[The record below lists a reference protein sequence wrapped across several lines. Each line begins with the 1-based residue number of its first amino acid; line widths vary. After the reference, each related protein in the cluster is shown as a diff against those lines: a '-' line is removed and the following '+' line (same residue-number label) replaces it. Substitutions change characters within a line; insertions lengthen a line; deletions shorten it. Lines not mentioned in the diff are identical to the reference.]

1 MANFHETLV
10 LNKYLLSLFGI
21 DSIGKKIIGK
31 NGVELFPELKLS
43 TNEGYTD
50 EGNTIYLQSLLNH
63 LYQTEQLNKDMLRAY
78 DDNIVRFTKEI
89 SEDRLEMITWKYFQY
104 LSLLFTEVYLDKYFS
119 NKSKLLAELNQYVK
133 EFNHKQAD
141 PSYLRKKKEKD
152 VFIAKPFTLDALNKL
167 AFWNAT
173 GSGKTLIMHINI
185 KQYMHYTQKYN
196 QQLQNKVL
204 LITPNEGLSK
214 QHLEE
219 FKLSNIQANIFNK
232 DALMMFSGKEVEILE
247 ITKLADVSGDKRVA
261 VDSFETDNLVLID
274 EGHGGMG
281 GEKWKPY
288 RDQLSETGFAFE
300 YSATFGQAINAI
312 SNKKDK
318 EEFMQEYAKSIL
330 FDYSYKYF
338 YEDGYGKDYRILNL
352 KEDDK
357 EYQNVYLTA
366 NLISFF
372 QQQLIFKEK
381 GNQLKNFL
389 LHKPLWVFVGGRVNA
404 VRRENGKD
412 VSDVLEI
419 IYFLTEFLKN
429 SQKSIKHI
437 ESILQNKAGLVD
449 KNGFSIFETSFS
461 YLIDKNISAEDV
473 LTGINELVF
482 NNTTLGAN
490 LYLDN
495 LVGADGELG
504 LRVGEADYFGV
515 INVGDEKKLY
525 NLAVDNGVL
534 GGERDFSSSLFK
546 KINEDDST
554 INLLIG
560 SKKFT
565 EGWSSWRVSSMGLM
579 NVGKSEGSQIIQ
591 LFGRGV
597 RLKGYN
603 FSLKRSTGLDDYQK
617 PDNVRIVKP
626 WLRHLETLQI
636 FGIQANYMEQ
646 FKEFLEEEG
655 LPTNDS
661 SWISIK
667 IPTEKKKVV
676 NERKLNLIRVKD
688 SDDFKRKE
696 LIKLQLNLK
705 LFNGRLAELDMYP
718 KIDILQTQKSGVEL
732 HKYNASF
739 QSNHL
744 ELLDWNKLY
753 LDMQNYKSDKSYS
766 NLSIA
771 IDDLKEILINVSW
784 YNLLVPAHKMSFNS
798 FGNVFLWQEIA
809 EMLLKKYIDQ
819 FYLFYKNQFHSEH
832 IEAVVLNES
841 DDNFISEYNFRLNSS
856 EDIKQYQNK
865 IEELKEEVL
874 KPTFKQIQIASEAS
888 AFDNALH
895 LYKPLVYIG
904 KNYENLIKVSPI
916 ALDESEKQFLD
927 DLFKYVTNNSEK
939 LKNKEVHVLRNQSR
953 KGIGFFTEGNNFY
966 PDFILW
972 VVVGDKQYIKFID
985 PKGIRN
991 SRAMND
997 PKIQFH
1003 KVIKEIIQP
1012 QVESQGIILDSY
1024 IVSNTSYLEVNWK
1037 NKFEI
1042 KDFND
1047 QNVFFQKEN
1056 ATTYIESILD

>member
-1 MANFHETLV
+1 MANFHASLV

-21 DSIGKKIIGK
+21 DSIGKKILGK
-31 NGVELFPELKLS
+31 NGVELFKELKYS
-43 TNEGYTD
+43 SNEGYTD
-50 EGNTIYLQSLLNH
+50 ENNTIYLQSLLNH
-63 LYQTEQLNKDMLRAY
+63 QYPTEQLNKDMLRMY
-78 DDNIVRFTKEI
+78 DDNIVRFTNEI
-89 SEDRLEMITWKYFQY
+89 SEDREERITWKYFQY

-119 NKSKLLAELNQYVK
+119 NKAKLLAELNQYVK
-133 EFNHKQAD
+133 EFNDKQVERT
-141 PSYLRKKKEKD
+141 YFKGKNNKK
-152 VFIAKPFTLDALNKL
+152 VFIAQPFTFDALNKL

-173 GSGKTLIMHINI
+173 GSGKTLIMHVNI
-185 KQYMHYTQKYN
+185 KQYLHYARKYN
-196 QQLQNKVL
+196 HQHENKVL
-204 LITPNEGLSK
+204 LITPNVGLSK

-232 DALMMFSGKEVEILE
+232 DAPSMFSGKEVEILE
-247 ITKLADVSGDKRVA
+247 ITKLGDVHGDKKVA

-318 EEFMQEYAKSIL
+318 EAFMQEYSKSIL

-352 KEDDK
+352 KEDDN
-357 EYQNVYLTA
+357 EYRNIYLTA
-366 NLISFF
+366 NLISFY

-381 GNQLKNFL
+381 GNQLRDFL

-404 VRRENGKD
+404 VRKEQGKD

-419 IYFLTEFLKN
+419 IYFLTAFLKHPHD
-429 SQKSIKHI
+429 SIQHI
-437 ESILQNKAGLVD
+437 ESILKNKAGLVD

-461 YLIDKNISAEDV
+461 YLIDKNVTAQEV
-473 LTGINELVF
+473 FTGINELVF
-482 NNTTLGAN
+482 NNTTIGAN

-525 NLAVDNGVL
+525 NLAVDNDVL

-546 KINEDDST
+546 NINEDEST

-617 PDNVRIVKP
+617 PDNVRSVRP

-636 FGIQANYMEQ
+636 FGVQANYMEQ
-646 FKEFLEEEG
+646 FKAFLEEEG

-661 SWISIK
+661 AWITIK
-667 IPTEKKKVV
+667 IPTKNKKVV
-676 NERKLNLIRVKD
+676 NESKLNLIRVKD
-688 SDDFKRKE
+688 SEDFKRKE
-696 LIKLQLNLK
+696 LIELQLTLR
-705 LFNGRLAELDMYP
+705 LFEGRLAELDMYP
-718 KIDILQTQKSGVEL
+718 KIDILQTQKSGVQSQKEKAVL
-732 HKYNASF
+732 

-744 ELLDWNKLY
+744 ALLDWNKLY
-753 LDMQNYKSDKSYS
+753 LDMQNYKADKSYS
-766 NLSIA
+766 NLSIS
-771 IDDLKEILINVSW
+771 IDALKEILNNVSW
-784 YNLLVPAHKMSFNS
+784 YNLFVPPHKMGFNS
-798 FGNVFLWQEIA
+798 FTNVFLWQEIA
-809 EMLLKKYIDQ
+809 ETLLKKYIDQ
-819 FYLFYKNQFHSEH
+819 FYLFYKNEFHSEH
-832 IEAVVLNES
+832 IEAIVLNGTE
-841 DDNFISEYNFRLNSS
+841 DNFISEYNFRLNSA

-865 IEELKEEVL
+865 VEELAKDVL
-874 KPTFKQIQIASEAS
+874 KPAFTQLQIASEAH
-888 AFDNALH
+888 AFDNPLH

-904 KNYENLIKVSPI
+904 KSYENLIKVSPI
-916 ALDESEKQFLD
+916 ALDASEKQFLD
-927 DLFKYVTNNSEK
+927 DLFTYVTTNPES
-939 LKNKEVHVLRNQSR
+939 LKDKEIHVLRNQSR
-953 KGIGFFTEGNNFY
+953 KGIGFFTDGNNFY

-972 VVVGDKQYIKFID
+972 VVEKDKQYIKFID

-991 SRAMND
+991 SRGMND

-1003 KVIKEIIQP
+1003 KVIKEKIQP

-1037 NKFEI
+1037 DNFEI
-1042 KDFND
+1042 KDFNA
-1047 QNVFFQKEN
+1047 QNVYFQKEN
-1056 ATTYIESILD
+1056 AATYIESILD

>member
-10 LNKYLLSLFGI
+10 LNKYILSLFGI

-31 NGVELFPELKLS
+31 NGVAIFTELKLS

-50 EGNTIYLQSLLNH
+50 ENNTIYLQSLLNH
-63 LYQTEQLNKDMLRAY
+63 QYPTEQLNKDMLKQY
-78 DDNIVRFTKEI
+78 DDNIVRFANEI
-89 SEDRLEMITWKYFQY
+89 SEDREERITWKYFQY
-104 LSLLFTEVYLDKYFS
+104 LSLLFTEIYLDKYFS
-119 NKSKLLAELNQYVK
+119 NKAKLLAELNQYVN
-133 EFNHKQAD
+133 EYNNKQIEQT
-141 PSYLRKKKEKD
+141 YFKGKKNND
-152 VFIAKPFTLDALNKL
+152 IFIAKPFTLDALNKV

-185 KQYMHYTQKYN
+185 KQYLHYTRKYN
-196 QQLQNKVL
+196 QQLHNKVL

-232 DALMMFSGKEVEILE
+232 DASTMFSGKEVEILE

-318 EEFMQEYAKSIL
+318 EAFMQEYSKSIL

-352 KEDDK
+352 KEDDS
-357 EYQNVYLTA
+357 EYRNIYLTA

-381 GNQLKNFL
+381 GNQLRDFL
-389 LHKPLWVFVGGRVNA
+389 LHKPLWVFVGGKVNA
-404 VRRENGKD
+404 VRKEQGKD

-419 IYFLTEFLKN
+419 IYFLTDFLKN
-429 SQKSIKHI
+429 PYKSIQHI
-437 ESILQNKAGLVD
+437 ESILKNKAGLVD
-449 KNGFSIFETSFS
+449 RNGFSIFETSFS
-461 YLIDKNISAEDV
+461 YLIDTNVTAEEV
-473 LTGINELVF
+473 FAGINELVF
-482 NNTTLGAN
+482 NNTTIGAN

-534 GGERDFSSSLFK
+534 GGEKDFLNSLFK

-603 FSLKRSTGLDDYQK
+603 FSLKRSTRLDDYQK
-617 PDNVRIVKP
+617 PDNERLVRP

-636 FGIQANYMEQ
+636 FGVQANYMEQ
-646 FKEFLEEEG
+646 FKAFLEEEG

-661 SWISIK
+661 SWITIK

-688 SDDFKRKE
+688 REDFKRKE
-696 LIKLQLNLK
+696 LIELQLTLK
-705 LFNGRLAELDMYP
+705 LFEGRLAELDMYP
-718 KIDILQTQKSGVEL
+718 KIDIIQTRSTDVEL
-732 HKYNASF
+732 HKEEAWL

-753 LDMQNYKSDKSYS
+753 LDMQNYKADKSYS
-766 NLSIA
+766 NLSIS
-771 IDDLKEILINVSW
+771 IDALKEILNNVSW
-784 YNLLVPAHKMSFNS
+784 YNLLVPSHKMGFNS

-819 FYLFYKNQFHSEH
+819 FYLFYKNQFNSEH
-832 IEAVVLNES
+832 IEAVVLNET
-841 DDNFISEYNFRLNSS
+841 DDNFISEYDFRLNSA
-856 EDIKQYQNK
+856 EDIEQYQK
-865 IEELKEEVL
+865 KVEELKEEIL
-874 KPTFKQIQIASEAS
+874 KPTFTQIQIVDEAS

-904 KNYENLIKVSPI
+904 KTYQNKIKVSPI

-927 DLFKYVTNNSEK
+927 DLFKYVTNNPEN
-939 LKNKEVHVLRNQSR
+939 LKDKEVHVLRNQSR
-953 KGIGFFTEGNNFY
+953 KGIGFFTDGNNFY

-972 VVVGDKQYIKFID
+972 VVDGDKQYIKFID

-991 SRAMND
+991 LRGMND

-1003 KVIKEIIQP
+1003 KVIKEKIQP
-1012 QVESQGIILDSY
+1012 QVESEGIVLDSY
-1024 IVSNTSYLEVNWK
+1024 IVSNTSFLEVNWGY
-1037 NKFEI
+1037 NYEI
-1042 KDFND
+1042 EDFNA
-1047 QNVFFQKEN
+1047 QNVYFQREN
-1056 ATTYIESILD
+1056 ALTYIESILD

>member
-1 MANFHETLV
+1 MANFHDTLV

-21 DSIGKKIIGK
+21 DSIGKKIVGK
-31 NGVELFPELKLS
+31 NGVEIFTELKYS
-43 TNEGYTD
+43 INEGYTE

-63 LYQTEQLNKDMLRAY
+63 QYPTEHLNKDMLRAY

-89 SEDRLEMITWKYFQY
+89 SENREEMITWKYFQY
-104 LSLLFTEVYLDKYFS
+104 LSLLFTEIYLDKYFS
-119 NKSKLLAELNQYVK
+119 NKTKLLAELNQYVK
-133 EFNHKQAD
+133 EFNLKQVD
-141 PSYLRKKKEKD
+141 PSNLRGKKKKD
-152 VFIAKPFTLDALNKL
+152 VFIAQPFTLAGLNKL

-185 KQYMHYTQKYN
+185 KQYLHYTRKYN
-196 QQLQNKVL
+196 LHHQNKVL

-219 FKLSNIQANIFNK
+219 FKLSGIQSSIFNK
-232 DALMMFSGKEVEILE
+232 DTPGMFSGREVEILE
-247 ITKLADVSGDKRVA
+247 ITKLADESGDKRVA

-281 GEKWKPY
+281 GEKWKPF

-312 SNKKDK
+312 SRKKDK

-352 KEDDK
+352 KEDDN
-357 EYQNVYLTA
+357 EYRNVYLTA

-381 GNQLKNFL
+381 GNQLRDFL
-389 LHKPLWVFVGGRVNA
+389 LHKPLWVFVGGKVNA
-404 VRRENGKD
+404 VRKENGKD

-419 IYFLTEFLKN
+419 IYFLTEFLK
-429 SQKSIKHI
+429 SPQKSIENI
-437 ESILQNKAGLVD
+437 DAILQNKAGLVD
-449 KNGFSIFETSFS
+449 SKGFSIFETSFS
-461 YLIDKNISAEDV
+461 YLIEQNISAEDV
-473 LTGINELVF
+473 FTGINELVF
-482 NNTTLGAN
+482 NNTTIGAN

-504 LRVGEADYFGV
+504 LRVGGADYFGV

-546 KINEDDST
+546 NINEDESP

-617 PDNVRIVKP
+617 PENVRTLKP

-636 FGIQANYMEQ
+636 FGVQANYMEQ
-646 FKEFLEEEG
+646 FKAFLEEEG

-661 SWISIK
+661 SWITIK
-667 IPTEKKKVV
+667 IPTEKKKIV
-676 NERKLNLIRVKD
+676 NERKLNLIQVKD
-688 SDDFKRKE
+688 SESFKRKE
-696 LIKLQLNLK
+696 LIRLELNLD
-705 LFNGRLAELDMYP
+705 LFEGRLAELDMYP
-718 KIDILQTQKSGVEL
+718 KIDILQTSKSGIEL
-732 HKYNASF
+732 QKEKAVLQN
-739 QSNHL
+739 NHL
-744 ELLDWNKLY
+744 ALLDWNKLY

-766 NLSIA
+766 NLSITIEA
-771 IDDLKEILINVSW
+771 LKEILNNVSW
-784 YNLLVPAHKMSFNS
+784 YNLLVPSHKMGFNS

-809 EMLLKKYIDQ
+809 ETLLKKYCDQ
-819 FYLFYKNQFHSEH
+819 FYLFYKNQFNSEH
-832 IEAVVLNES
+832 IEAVVLNETNE
-841 DDNFISEYNFRLNSS
+841 NFVLEYDFRLNSA
-856 EDIKQYQNK
+856 EDIEQYQNK
-865 IEELKEEVL
+865 VEELKEEVL
-874 KPTFKQIQIASEAS
+874 KPTFNEVQIATEAS
-888 AFDNALH
+888 AFDNVLH

-904 KNYENLIKVSPI
+904 KTYENLIKVSPI
-916 ALDESEKQFLD
+916 ALDKSEKQFLD
-927 DLFKYVTNNSEK
+927 DLFTYVAKNPEN
-939 LKNKEVHVLRNQSR
+939 LKDKEVHVLRNQSR
-953 KGIGFFTEGNNFY
+953 KGIGFFAEGNNFY

-972 VVVGDKQYIKFID
+972 VVEKDKQNIKFID

-991 SRAMND
+991 SRGMND

-1003 KVIKEIIQP
+1003 KVIKEKIQP
-1012 QVESQGIILDSY
+1012 QVESQGIVLDSY
-1024 IVSNTSYLEVNWK
+1024 IISNTSYLEVNWK
-1037 NKFEI
+1037 DSFEI
-1042 KDFND
+1042 KDFNAE
-1047 QNVFFQKEN
+1047 NVYFQKEN
-1056 ATTYIESILD
+1056 ASNYIESILN

>member
-1 MANFHETLV
+1 MASFHESLV

-21 DSIGKKIIGK
+21 DSIGKKIVGK
-31 NGVELFPELKLS
+31 NGVELFTELKYS
-43 TNEGYTD
+43 SNERYTD
-50 EGNTIYLQSLLNH
+50 ENNTIYLQSLLNH
-63 LYQTEQLNKDMLRAY
+63 QYPTEQLNKDMLRMY

-89 SEDRLEMITWKYFQY
+89 SEGRDELITWKYFQY

-119 NKSKLLAELNQYVK
+119 NKVKLLEELNLYVK
-133 EFNHKQAD
+133 EYNDKQSESILLRGNKDLFNA
-141 PSYLRKKKEKD
+141 E
-152 VFIAKPFTLDALNKL
+152 PFTLDALNKL

-185 KQYMHYTQKYN
+185 KQYMHYSRKYN
-196 QQLQNKVL
+196 NQHQNKVL

-219 FKLSNIQANIFNK
+219 FKLSNIQANVFKK
-232 DALMMFSGKEVEILE
+232 DAPIMFSGKEVEILE

-312 SNKKDK
+312 SKRKDK
-318 EEFMQEYAKSIL
+318 EAFMQEYAKSIL

-352 KEDDK
+352 KEENNDYRK
-357 EYQNVYLTA
+357 IYLTA
-366 NLISFF
+366 NIISFF

-381 GNQLKNFL
+381 GNQLRDFL
-389 LHKPLWVFVGGRVNA
+389 LHKPLWVFVGGKVNA
-404 VRRENGKD
+404 VRKFQGKD

-419 IYFLTEFLKN
+419 IYFLTDFLKN
-429 SQKSIKHI
+429 PKQSIEI
-437 ESILQNKAGLVD
+437 IDSILQNKAGLVD

-461 YLIDKNISAEDV
+461 YLIDKNISAEEV
-473 LTGINELVF
+473 FKGINELVF

-495 LVGADGELG
+495 LIGADGELG

-546 KINEDDST
+546 KINDDDSS

-617 PDNVRIVKP
+617 PHNVRMVRS

-646 FKEFLEEEG
+646 FKAFLEEEG

-661 SWISIK
+661 DWISIK
-667 IPTEKKKVV
+667 IPTKKKKIV
-676 NERKLNLIRVKD
+676 NERKLNLIRIKD
-688 SDDFKRKE
+688 SEDFKRKE
-696 LIKLQLNLK
+696 LIQLRLSLE
-705 LFNGRLAELDMYP
+705 LFDGRLAELDMYP
-718 KIDILQTQKSGVEL
+718 KIDILQTQRSNVEL
-732 HKYNASF
+732 HKEKACL
-739 QSNHL
+739 QSNYL
-744 ELLDWNKLY
+744 ALLDWNKLY
-753 LDMQNYKSDKSYS
+753 LDMQNYKSEKSYS

-771 IDDLKEILINVSW
+771 KENLKEILKNVSW
-784 YNLLVPAHKMSFNS
+784 YNLLIPADKMGFNS
-798 FGNVFLWQEIA
+798 FDNVCLWQEIA
-809 EMLLKKYIDQ
+809 EILLKKYIDQ
-819 FYLFYKNQFHSEH
+819 FYLFYKNQFNSEH
-832 IEAVVLNES
+832 IEAVVLNET
-841 DDNFISEYNFRLNSS
+841 DDNFISEYDFRLNSA
-856 EDIKQYQNK
+856 EDIEQYQK
-865 IEELKEEVL
+865 KVEELKKEVL
-874 KPTFKQIQIASEAS
+874 KPTFNGIQIASEAR

-904 KNYENLIKVSPI
+904 KSYQNQIKVSPI
-916 ALDESEKQFLD
+916 ALNESEKQFLD
-927 DLFKYVTNNSEK
+927 DLFKYLTKKPEK
-939 LKNKEVHVLRNQSR
+939 FKDKEIHVLRNQSR
-953 KGIGFFTEGNNFY
+953 KGIGFFTDGNNFY

-972 VVVGDKQYIKFID
+972 VVEKDKQYIKFID

-991 SRAMND
+991 SRGIND

-1003 KVIKEIIQP
+1003 KVIKEKIQP
-1012 QVESQGIILDSY
+1012 QVQSQGIILDSY
-1024 IVSNTSYLEVNWK
+1024 VVSNTSYLEVNWK
-1037 NKFEI
+1037 DNLEI
-1042 KDFND
+1042 EDFNV
-1047 QNVFFQKEN
+1047 QNVYFQKEN
-1056 ATTYIESILD
+1056 ALTYIESILN